1 MSNSAVARPWLLPI
15 LLTLVAVT
23 RALTVESVGAA
34 PPLSDD
40 LARQAWADF
49 ASREPAWRE
58 SAAEQFPTD
67 PWSQDDD
74 FFASERGHATSWAN
88 EHGVSRQSVFFAID
102 RGMREKWPLPSGVTQ
117 PRARVAPCRPRALE

>member
-1 MSNSAVARPWLLPI
+1 VYNSAVARQWLLPI
-15 LLTLVAVT
+15 LLSLVAVT
-23 RALTVESVGAA
+23 RALTVEGGPAA

-40 LARQAWADF
+40 LARQTWADF
-49 ASREPAWRE
+49 ASREPAWRQ

-88 EHGVSRQSVFFAID
+88 AHRVSRQSVFFAID
-102 RGMREKWPLPSGVTQ
+102 RGMREKWPLASGVAP